1 MNADTML
8 VTIVQRKNGTI
19 TTKDYGIY
27 NITKSGVLTWDKP
40 RLSFT
45 FDDGWESAYT
55 NGATLLNRYGFE
67 GTFYLNPST
76 IDTANFM
83 TSDQVAE
90 LVKNGHEIASHGY
103 EHLNFTTLKR
113 DDINYQFEHASNYF
127 KEVHNMQRV
136 SFAVPFGGNDPQTT
150 FYARKYY
157 ASLRGTI
164 DGVNTKQNLDPYNL
178 RVLYVG
184 GSVSPERLSAAIADA
199 KSKNGW
205 LILIYHRVE
214 TPAKGETIL
223 TPTQFQQQLDTIKNS
238 DITVEPVADVLKVV
252 ADQ

>member
-1 MNADTML
+1 ML
-8 VTIVQRKNGTI
+8 VTFVQRKNGTI
-19 TTKDYGIY
+19 TTNDFWIY
-27 NITKSGVLTWDKP
+27 NITKSGVLKCDKP

-55 NGATLLNRYGFE
+55 NGAALLNRYGYE

-136 SFAVPFGGNDPQTT
+136 SFAAPFGGNDPQTT

-184 GSVSPERLSAAIADA
+184 GSVSQERLSAAIADA